1 LNEITLTSASVES
14 FVEMELVEDAVADE
28 PQLAGQ
34 LQGPFGQHL
43 TGDAGRLPITLDLL
57 DRARQSDS
65 REPLVS
71 VRARQLCP
79 LGDALGDALDPERGG
94 AGKDAGATAGNGEVG
109 DVTEAAVKVRGTET
123 RGRRPDLGDGWLR
136 RDAVGSSVIAGADR
150 LRRLGTL
157 GEGPDHSESREV
169 DPNRAQAG

>member
-1 LNEITLTSASVES
+1 M
-14 FVEMELVEDAVADE
+14 EMELVEDAVADE

-123 RGRRPDLGDGWLR
+123 RGRRPDLALTDNAR
-136 RDAVGSSVIAGADR
+136 
-150 LRRLGTL
+150 
-157 GEGPDHSESREV
+157 REV
-169 DPNRAQAG
+169 EHAAPGQRARAVRPYLRDSDSSSLDVQAGNCGVLFR